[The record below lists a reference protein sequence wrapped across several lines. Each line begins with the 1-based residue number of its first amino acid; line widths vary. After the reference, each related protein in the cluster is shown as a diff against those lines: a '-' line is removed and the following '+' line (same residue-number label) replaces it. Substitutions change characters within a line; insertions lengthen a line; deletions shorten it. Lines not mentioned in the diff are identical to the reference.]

1 MSENLDPIEIQFL
14 INSPEV
20 LEDAM
25 RVEQSLQGVDKAVAK
40 TETSFE
46 SYVQQQ
52 LEANK
57 AMQDGVKLGQAQQQ
71 TFDRYVNTLSHLQ
84 GLLAQTQDPT
94 QLAVYN
100 KEIEVTT
107 DKLNKLIENNR
118 ITIDTT
124 ELEKAGHLLD
134 AIADKTFTPNFASNA
149 ELENLSVHINRA
161 TDEFGQLGAVID
173 FVEAKMSS
181 MDKGSDTYKNLSKDI
196 ELANEMLGRTVVAY
210 DATNNSIDQL
220 NDALQVQK
228 DLLAGEIDISK
239 LTVLN
244 QNIEEIE
251 NKLKQLQN
259 VGKTGFDEF
268 GNKITEQTEVT
279 KGLKGQLAE
288 LVQQMA
294 QLKIAGK
301 DNTESYRELSA
312 QATSLRSAIST
323 VNQEITQTASAT
335 NNLDTLIRATKG
347 IASGYAVAKSAS
359 SLFGSD
365 QKNVEQ
371 AILKVTSAMSLL
383 QGLQVIQAE
392 LLRKESM
399 ATKSLILLKK
409 LYAKAVGESTGAMKT
424 FKVAL
429 LASGVGVFIVLLGEL
444 IANWDKVK
452 RSIGLTSDE
461 LERTQAI
468 GKKAN
473 DLFGDQIAKLR
484 MLAATNKEV
493 VLTDEQKKEAVKDFN
508 KEFGNT
514 LGTVKDY
521 ADLEERII
529 KNAPAYIEYLQVKA
543 QAEAS
548 YILSLEKQKNLLEQI
563 TALSTGDLKWYDQLQ
578 DFSDKMF
585 EKGWK
590 NLGFDIGEVNRDIS
604 QSEILNIIGLP
615 NEQQFNNALKGY
627 SSVIQSNLKDFRKQQ
642 QKDESLFSA
651 SFDLQKQA
659 GALASKL
666 NIKTE
671 DKEADKAAKK
681 AFKER
686 IKALDEIAK
695 AENAYQR
702 QRLTGVEK
710 ELLAV
715 EQRYKDLREQ
725 AIKAKLEA
733 KDIARID
740 KLEVEEK
747 AHITYVDNTDK
758 LIKQL
763 EREKELFILYEEAK
777 TIVGA
782 SEIVK
787 RQEAELKDVKT
798 FKERLANE
806 IAAIEETT
814 EANRIPAQQVRL
826 KKLLELQK
834 THLKELQQLEDER
847 YLNAYGASLTTQ
859 ERIDLV
865 SADFTEKRKQ
875 LDNINNNELREQK
888 LQVLKEQEEDV
899 IDSIRNEA
907 YHTSNARKDLFDKA
921 VGLSKEEYELRLKS
935 LKEYLNASGGLL
947 DANTEK
953 ALKKEIKRA
962 EGLFNLNTLARD
974 EKELLERKNELIKSI
989 AEGQAKGSSQVADE
1003 LNSLEEVNLKL
1014 SIIDKARMKI
1024 IADRAFAI
1032 SDSMNIWANAIGD
1045 ANEELSQTLR
1055 TIAEIANDFG
1065 NIMTAF
1071 QKGLIDGIVSL
1082 VVTVGKW
1089 IGTIFSNAKKNRAED
1104 KRLMQEIKKSQDEA
1118 FQSQLNYNKEVR
1130 ERMMMEARI
1139 NDLYQSRAES
1149 IREELEI
1156 LNKQKES
1163 VGEDMQ
1169 TVFDRLLRAETI
1181 VDERLENKKFL
1192 GIKRKKKKKI
1202 TDYET
1207 ISELLGLEEGVEI
1220 TDAIFEQLEKL
1231 NAKRPLTGDAK
1242 EAYEQLKKLKEEY
1255 GSINEA
1261 RKQAEIELKN
1271 IITGTTAD
1279 SLANSIRDGLAS
1291 GKKSFA
1297 DFADDIEGFLRDAII
1312 AGMSARV
1319 IEPQI
1324 QELQDALFEMLGDGV
1339 LDGNEMKQFQE
1350 MYMKIVKDA
1359 KDAMDM
1365 INNAGI
1371 DLGGSDKSNT
1381 LKGAIK
1387 GITAEQADLLSGQ
1400 FGGVRIA
1407 QLETNQI
1414 LRNGASAQMH
1424 SSSKMIELQTQIEIN
1439 TRVTAS
1445 NTFET
1450 VKELKKLNNNGLNQ
1464 SSGLLAQRASG
1475 AWTL

>member
-40 TETSFE
+40 TEASFQA
-46 SYVQQQ
+46 YVQQQ

-84 GLLAQTQDPT
+84 GLLNQTTDPT

-107 DKLNKLIENNR
+107 EKLNKLIENNR

-134 AIADKTFTPNFASNA
+134 SIADKTFTPDFASNA

-173 FVEAKMSS
+173 FVEAKMSG

-220 NDALQVQK
+220 NDALKAQK
-228 DLLAGEIDISK
+228 DLLFGETDISK
-239 LTVLN
+239 ITILN
-244 QNIEEIE
+244 QNIEELE
-251 NKLKQLQN
+251 TKLKQLQN
-259 VGKTGFDEF
+259 VGKSGFDEF
-268 GNKITEQTEVT
+268 GNKITEQTEAT
-279 KGLKGQLAE
+279 KGLKGQLAD

-294 QLKIAGK
+294 QLKMAGK
-301 DNTESYRELSA
+301 DNTEAYRELSA

-359 SLFGSD
+359 ALFGSD

-399 ATKSLILLKK
+399 STKGLIVLKK

-468 GKKAN
+468 SKKAN

-563 TALSTGDLKWYDQLQ
+563 TALSTGDLKWYEQLQ
-578 DFSDKMF
+578 DFTDKMY

-590 NLGFDIGEVNRDIS
+590 AIGADIGEVNRDIS
-604 QSEILNIIGLP
+604 QSEILSIIGLP
-615 NEQQFNNALKGY
+615 DENNVDEALRGY
-627 SSVIQSNLKDFRKQQ
+627 SPTIQNKVKDFWKQQ
-642 QKDESLFSA
+642 QKDEALYST

-659 GALASKL
+659 GELASKL
-666 NIKTE
+666 DLTIK
-671 DKEADKAAKK
+671 DKEEDKAAKK
-681 AFKER
+681 AFQER
-686 IKALDEIAK
+686 IKALQEIAK
-695 AENAYQR
+695 AEDAYQR

-715 EQRYKDLREQ
+715 EQRYKALKEQ
-725 AIKAKLEA
+725 SIKAKLDA

-747 AHITYVDNTDK
+747 AHVTYADNTEK

-763 EREKELFILYEEAK
+763 DREKELYKLYEEAK

-782 SEIVK
+782 SEIAK
-787 RQEAELKDVKT
+787 RQATELKGAKS
-798 FKERLANE
+798 FQERLASE
-806 IAAIEETT
+806 IAIIEETS
-814 EANRIPAQQVRL
+814 EANRVPAQQERL
-826 KKLLELQK
+826 KKLLEMQK
-834 THLKELQQLEDER
+834 EHLKELQQLEDER
-847 YLNAYGASLTTQ
+847 EINAYQSSLTTQ
-859 ERIDLV
+859 ERIELV
-865 SADFTEKRKQ
+865 SNDFAEKRKQ
-875 LDNINNNELREQK
+875 LEKVTNKELRTQK
-888 LQVLKEQEEDV
+888 LEVLKQQEQDV

-907 YHTSNARKDLFDKA
+907 YHTSNARKDLFDRA
-921 VGLSKEEYELRLKS
+921 IGLSKQEYESRLNS
-935 LKEYLNASGGLL
+935 LKEYLDASSGLL
-947 DANTEK
+947 DADTEK
-953 ALKKEIKRA
+953 ALRTEIERA
-962 EGLFNLNTLARD
+962 EGLFKLNELSRD
-974 EKELLERKNELIKSI
+974 EKILLERKDELIRSI
-989 AEGQAKGSSQVADE
+989 SEGQKKGADQVARESEE
-1003 LNSLEEVNLKL
+1003 LKQINAEL
-1014 SIIDKARMKI
+1014 SDIATGKMQAF
-1024 IADRAFAI
+1024 ADRAYEV
-1032 SDSMNIWANAIGD
+1032 SDAMNIWANAIGD
-1045 ANEELSQTLR
+1045 GNEDLSKTLK
-1055 TIAEIANDFG
+1055 TVGEIANDVG
-1065 NIMTAF
+1065 NVVDAF
-1071 QKGLIDGIVSL
+1071 SKGVIDGIVSL

-1089 IGTIFSNAKKNRAED
+1089 IGSIFTNAKKNRAED
-1104 KRLMQEIKKSQDEA
+1104 RKLMEEIKKSQAEA
-1118 FQSQLNYNKEVR
+1118 FQSQLDYNKEVR
-1130 ERMMMEARI
+1130 NRMMMEARI
-1139 NDLYQSRAES
+1139 NDLYESRAS
-1149 IREELEI
+1149 SLKEELEV
-1156 LNKQKES
+1156 LKRQKES
-1163 VGEDMQ
+1163 VAEDMQ
-1169 TVFDRLLRAETI
+1169 TVFDRLLGSETI
-1181 VDERLENKKFL
+1181 VNERLENKKFL

-1207 ISELLGLEEGVEI
+1207 ISEILGLEEGAEI

-1255 GSINEA
+1255 GSIDEA
-1261 RKQAEIELKN
+1261 RMQAEIELKN
-1271 IITGTTAD
+1271 IVTGTTAD
-1279 SLANSIRDGLAS
+1279 AIANSIREGIAS

-1297 DFADDIEGFLRDAII
+1297 DFADDIEGFLRDAIL

-1324 QELQDALFEMLGDGV
+1324 QELQDALYEMMGDGV
-1339 LDGNEMKQFQE
+1339 LSGDEMKEFQE
-1350 MYMKIVKDA
+1350 MYMKIVNDA
-1359 KDAMDM
+1359 KEAMDM

-1371 DLGGSDKSNT
+1371 DLGGDKSNT

-1400 FGGVRIA
+1400 FGGMRIA
-1407 QLETNQI
+1407 QLETNYI
-1414 LRNGASAQMH
+1414 LRSGAAAQMQ
-1424 SSSKMIELQTQIEIN
+1424 SSSRLIELQTQIEIN
-1439 TRVTAS
+1439 TRSTAS
-1445 NTFET
+1445 NTLAT
-1450 VKELKKLNNNGLNQ
+1450 VEELKKLNNKGNQNNDLLN
-1464 SSGLLAQRASG
+1464 QRASG
-1475 AWTL
+1475 AWIR